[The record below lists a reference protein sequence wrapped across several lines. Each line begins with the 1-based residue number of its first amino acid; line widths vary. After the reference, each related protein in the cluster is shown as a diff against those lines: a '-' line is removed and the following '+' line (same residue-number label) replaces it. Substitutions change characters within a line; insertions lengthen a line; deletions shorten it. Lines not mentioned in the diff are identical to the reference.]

1 MRYMAADTLAVVTRP
16 EGQAAGLMQGL
27 EWLGLDPVHLPM
39 LAIEPIDPLGPSDR
53 QHLLDLDLYQHLI
66 FISANAARVGLSCI
80 DDFWPQYPVGQQCWA
95 VGESTAQVL
104 ETAGLSVSRPSKDM
118 SSEGLLAMEGLQSVS
133 GDRVLIVRGEGGR
146 ELLAETLVER
156 GAQVDALRCYRRAP
170 VEHDAGQ
177 WQQRLESSP
186 RAVLLASSG
195 EGVELLSRLLQPRE
209 HTNLASHTLFVP
221 TDRVRALAHD
231 LGWRD
236 IQCAANASD
245 AAMLSAV
252 HDWRDA

>member
-27 EWLGLDPVHLPM
+27 TRLGLDPVHLPM
-39 LAIEPIDPLGPSDR
+39 LAIDPIDPLGPTDR
-53 QHLLDLDLYQHLI
+53 QHVLDLDLYQHLI
-66 FISANAARVGLSCI
+66 FISANAARVGLSVI
-80 DDFWPQYPVGQQCWA
+80 DDFWPQYPVGQRCWA

-104 ETAGLSVSRPSKDM
+104 ESVGLSVSRPSKDM
-118 SSEGLLAMEGLQSVS
+118 SSEGLLALEGLQSVA

-146 ELLAETLVER
+146 ELLADSLAQR
-156 GAQVDALRCYRRAP
+156 GAQVDALRCYRRSP
-170 VEHDAGQ
+170 VQHDASY
-177 WQQRLESSP
+177 WQQRLESNE

-195 EGVELLSRLLQPRE
+195 EGVELLSRLLQPHE
-209 HTNLASHTLFVP
+209 NTKLAGHTLFVP
-221 TDRVRALAHD
+221 TDRVRALAQD

-245 AAMLSAV
+245 AAMLSSV